1 MGSAVRCNWPSAVGS
16 RSFVSLLVGLSW
28 PASFM
33 GEVVVGLSDLILG
46 LITGIGFGFFLQKGQ
61 ALKYDKQLGMLRL
74 RDFTILKIML
84 SAILIGMVG
93 IYMLADT
100 GIGKLSLKPTV
111 LAANVIGGLIFG
123 LGWGMLG
130 YCPGTAIGAIGEG
143 RFDAFWGGVLGM
155 LVGAGI
161 FAEAFTFLKDNLL
174 RWGDFGK
181 LTLPKVIGIN
191 HWIVIAVVWA
201 VAIGILMGLEKRRL

>member
-1 MGSAVRCNWPSAVGS
+1 
-16 RSFVSLLVGLSW
+16 
-28 PASFM
+28 M
-33 GEVVVGLSDLILG
+33 GEGVPGLNDLILG
-46 LITGIGFGFFLQKGQ
+46 LITGVGFGFFLQKGQ
-61 ALKYDKQLGMLRL
+61 ALKYDKQLGMLQL
-74 RDFTILKIML
+74 KDFTILKIML
-84 SAILIGMVG
+84 SAILVGMVG
-93 IYMLADT
+93 VYILADS
-100 GIGKLSLKPTV
+100 GIGKLSVKPTF

-174 RWGDFGK
+174 KWGDLGK
-181 LTLPKVIGIN
+181 LTLPNVIGTN
-191 HWIVIAVVWA
+191 HWVVIAIIWA
-201 VAIGILMGLEKRRL
+201 VAIGILIGLEKRKL